1 MLVAVFEYIH
11 MMKTQGI
18 PDRIYKEIEQ
28 LSQLKFN
35 YREKQDPMEFAKTL
49 ARQMIHPI
57 PPSRVASIHLLDKL
71 DRDQELRYLSCL
83 NADNFR
89 LVEMDRAAMCL

>member
-11 MMKTQGI
+11 MMKTRGI
-18 PDRIYKEIEQ
+18 QDRIYKEIEQ
-28 LSQLKFN
+28 LSRLEFN
-35 YREKQDPMEFAKTL
+35 YREKQDPVEFTQTL
-49 ARQMIHPI
+49 ARKMIRPI
-57 PPSRVASIHLLDKL
+57 PPSRVVSVQLLDKL

-89 LVEMDRAAMCL
+89 LV